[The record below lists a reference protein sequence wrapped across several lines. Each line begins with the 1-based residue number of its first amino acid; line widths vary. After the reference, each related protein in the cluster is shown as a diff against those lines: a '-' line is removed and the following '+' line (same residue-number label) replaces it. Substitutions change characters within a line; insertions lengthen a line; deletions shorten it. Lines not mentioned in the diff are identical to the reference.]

1 MAEVRSASALQRCR
15 DMMKDHEVS
24 RVSPVVTASE
34 ITAYAYCPA
43 QWRLEHGVQ
52 RPGGTVTARAQGT
65 EDHTAWQ
72 TVERTTTSTMWWAMR
87 VVIAC
92 LVLLLLFLWST

>member
-1 MAEVRSASALQRCR
+1 
-15 DMMKDHEVS
+15 MMKNQEVS
-24 RVSPVVTASE
+24 RVSPLVTASE
-34 ITAYAYCPA
+34 LAAYAYCPE
-43 QWRLEHGVQ
+43 QWRLEHGLK
-52 RPGGTVTARAQGT
+52 RLSGNVTARAQGT

-92 LVLLLLFLWST
+92 LVLLQFILWCT